1 MPAAAIVRAA
11 CLHAGSGH
19 CKGCVPACRQ
29 RPLAAGGMPRQA
41 NQARGGGGSGTR
53 RRSGTYTV
61 LQTCPKP
68 PRPGAARLWVA
79 LGAGCPIWPVVLVPR
94 NSLGLCLGA
103 PLDPVDRIAGHWHCS
118 PGLSLMKIT
127 VDTLCK
133 WCTGATC
140 FICLAGKQNFC
151 CTWAVAAVQ
160 VIPSSPSMFV
170 S

>member
-11 CLHAGSGH
+11 CLHAGSGRWPLV
-19 CKGCVPACRQ
+19 GCLVKPTR
-29 RPLAAGGMPRQA
+29 RG
-41 NQARGGGGSGTR
+41 GGGGSGTR

-133 WCTGATC
+133 WFTGATC
-140 FICLAGKQNFC
+140 G
-151 CTWAVAAVQ
+151 AV
-160 VIPSSPSMFV
+160 SSAWQINRTSIV
-170 S
+170 LGQWQQCW